1 MFASVEGGKPE
12 PGKKPSEKRENQ
24 QQTQRAYN
32 TEPEPPDFWTTS
44 DARVIINRLTTFV
57 LAAQHFNTKH
67 FAIGFLITIR
77 CLHGIFAMIESPV
90 YSDRIANR
98 RRDWLLY

>member
-12 PGKKPSEKRENQ
+12 PGKKPSEKGENQ

-32 TEPEPPDFWTTS
+32 TEPELIPSQTFER

-77 CLHGIFAMIESPV
+77 CLHGIFAMIELPV

-98 RRDWLLY
+98 RRD